1 MTIAT
6 GRELTLRSAE
16 LKKALRTLLNPRDFD
31 DLGSEWKADAL
42 LDIEQEL
49 RDQAEEEAE
58 AEEEE

>member
-16 LKKALRTLLNPRDFD
+16 LKKALRTLLNSRDFD

-42 LDIEQEL
+42 LDIEGEL
-49 RDQAEEEAE
+49 REQAELEAEAAEEE
-58 AEEEE
+58 